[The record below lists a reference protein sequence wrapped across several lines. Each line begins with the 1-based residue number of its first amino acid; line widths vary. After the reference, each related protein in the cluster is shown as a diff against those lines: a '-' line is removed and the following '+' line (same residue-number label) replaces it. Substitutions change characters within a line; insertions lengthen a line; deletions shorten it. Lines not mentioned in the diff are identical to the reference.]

1 MTKKC
6 LIEIYGVRLILK
18 YDKTIVLEDV
28 LSTLSK
34 KCNLKTQL
42 SGVTYYDLMIELVNW
57 NKEEHFDRLG
67 TKKDPNNIRIPI
79 KKGRDVGIL
88 IEVAVL
94 DYKLRKNGEDY
105 IVSPYALSW
114 VDDNY
119 YLVSHHAKYNGE
131 LTHYRIDRMSDI
143 NILDMKR
150 TSIKEVTGDQEFNVA
165 KYL

>member
-105 IVSPYALSW
+105 SKIFNKEIYKQINNKLEQIRVLDNTKDNLETVKSKIKSCEELDLEFLLNLG
-114 VDDNY
+114 VD
-119 YLVSHHAKYNGE
+119 
-131 LTHYRIDRMSDI
+131 
-143 NILDMKR
+143 
-150 TSIKEVTGDQEFNVA
+150 
-165 KYL
+165 